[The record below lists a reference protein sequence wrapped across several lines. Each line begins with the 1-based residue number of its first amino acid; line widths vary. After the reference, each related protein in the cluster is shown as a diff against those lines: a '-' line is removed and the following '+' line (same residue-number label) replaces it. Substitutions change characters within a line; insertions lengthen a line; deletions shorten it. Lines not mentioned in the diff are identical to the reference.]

1 MKFCAPRASGTPPAG
16 STLAGRGPTLH
27 GDSRGQT
34 WEGAGQRRA
43 RVQVRQR
50 RKRKRPGRRAAPSR
64 GARRSATPAEGARE
78 LERGG
83 GGLSGL
89 PGSPAAAVCWENK
102 SLQAQIHLARGRQ
115 SDRAQTPFL
124 PGILSEAQFIPGG
137 ILAGGLFPSWPPCP
151 FAVRPGVLGQ
161 RRCSRLTLTLFG
173 QTVLG
178 RVNTRNNLYL
188 RICSPAPQ
196 APHPVWG
203 PAWGL
208 NSLPGD
214 QDLS

>member
-1 MKFCAPRASGTPPAG
+1 MQDAARPCTGTAGDRRGKERGRGGRGCKFGRGGNGSGPGAARRHPAG
-16 STLAGRGPTLH
+16 
-27 GDSRGQT
+27 
-34 WEGAGQRRA
+34 
-43 RVQVRQR
+43 
-50 RKRKRPGRRAAPSR
+50 R
-64 GARRSATPAEGARE
+64 GARRRQQRAPESWSEA
-78 LERGG
+78 G

-151 FAVRPGVLGQ
+151 FAVRPRVLGQ